1 MQTTNF
7 GQLKFNNKNSHP
19 NGKNFLVLPASFA
32 ASPLNEEYKALVKV
46 SV

>member
-1 MQTTNF
+1 MQITNF
-7 GQLKFNNKNSHP
+7 GQFKFINKNSHP
-19 NGKNFLVLPASFA
+19 NGKNFQVLPASFT